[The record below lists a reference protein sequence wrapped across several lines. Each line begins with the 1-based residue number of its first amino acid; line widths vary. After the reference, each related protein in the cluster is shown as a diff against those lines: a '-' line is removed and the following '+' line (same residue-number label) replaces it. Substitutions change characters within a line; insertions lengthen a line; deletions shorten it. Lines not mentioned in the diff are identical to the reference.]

1 MASTTSD
8 SPSGAPSS
16 VTSTATSE
24 EFDKATDYSFQEADI
39 EAAKALVGVWSPLN
53 TQEFLTEAT
62 YDNMRNFARGYGDD
76 NPLYT
81 SAGYGETTRWGSQI
95 GAPMMPIAMNRPLFG
110 DPPEVKLRRPS
121 FRGIH
126 VFVSGSSWDWF
137 RPINAGD
144 QLFSFGGTEKIVEK
158 DSEFAERSMQLTKTM
173 VRFNQRAEIVAISRT
188 LLIHTER
195 KTARE
200 RGKYDEIAPA
210 TYTDDDIAE
219 IDAIYAAEQARG
231 SETRWFEDVT
241 VGDALTPMA
250 KGPLT
255 TTDMIVFHAGGYGF
269 IPYAPTTNRVAYK
282 NRQRIAPFYVKNE
295 YGVPDVAQRVHWDSA
310 WAQAIGNP
318 MAYDYGVMRDC
329 WLSHFVTDWMGDD
342 AWLVTPV
349 EPDPQ
354 VQLHRRHPHH
364 HRRGRR
370 QAGGGRPLPRRH
382 RDAWHE
388 PARHRHLPG
397 HRHGGVAEPGARRGR
412 AAGAA
417 GRVRPA
423 GGHDAASP
431 RGDRPRRGSPR
442 ARLMP
447 ARTDCSSRRGAGVGR
462 RAVGP
467 GSDGPR
473 VVAAPVRGRLLASD
487 VAGRYGRSRDVGR

>member
-8 SPSGAPSS
+8 SRSGAQSG
-16 VTSTATSE
+16 VTSTSKSTGTSE
-24 EFDKATDYSFQEADI
+24 EFDKATDYSFQESDI

-200 RGKYDEIAPA
+200 RGKYDEITPA

-342 AWLVTPV
+342 AWLVTQSSQIRKFNYIGDTHIITGDVVGKRVEDGRCLVDIEMRGTNQRGTVTCPGTATVALPSREHGAVVLPAPPV
-349 EPDPQ
+349 EYAQ
-354 VQLHRRHPHH
+354 QAATMLRRHGEIV
-364 HRRGRR
+364 RDEGRR
-370 QAGGGRPLPRRH
+370 
-382 RDAWHE
+382 E
-388 PARHRHLPG
+388 
-397 HRHGGVAEPGARRGR
+397 
-412 AAGAA
+412 
-417 GRVRPA
+417 
-423 GGHDAASP
+423 
-431 RGDRPRRGSPR
+431 
-442 ARLMP
+442 
-447 ARTDCSSRRGAGVGR
+447 
-462 RAVGP
+462 
-467 GSDGPR
+467 
-473 VVAAPVRGRLLASD
+473 LA
-487 VAGRYGRSRDVGR
+487 